1 MAEEELVAALAV
13 RTAMGSQEATPAA
26 EARMVAEAA
35 MEVLKVAQQALTPC
49 QARNNADGQG
59 AFLGGLV
66 YLGFGLSAGAPDQ
79 NIAGTQYA
87 CCGRQ
92 TRMDYVFFFHDR
104 GEEIQQCEWLVSY
117 LPLPLTAR
125 CPFRAETCSVVG
137 PDVSEQR
144 FWCWSAAWSVRSHA
158 QHTRIPA

>member
-59 AFLGGLV
+59 AVSWRIGVSRFWSLGG
-66 YLGFGLSAGAPDQ
+66 GARPE
-79 NIAGTQYA
+79 
-87 CCGRQ
+87 
-92 TRMDYVFFFHDR
+92 HR
-104 GEEIQQCEWLVSY
+104 GH
-117 LPLPLTAR
+117 T
-125 CPFRAETCSVVG
+125 
-137 PDVSEQR
+137 
-144 FWCWSAAWSVRSHA
+144 VRLL
-158 QHTRIPA
+158 R

>member
-59 AFLGGLV
+59 AFPGVSRFWSLGG
-66 YLGFGLSAGAPDQ
+66 GARPE
-79 NIAGTQYA
+79 
-87 CCGRQ
+87 
-92 TRMDYVFFFHDR
+92 HR
-104 GEEIQQCEWLVSY
+104 GH
-117 LPLPLTAR
+117 T
-125 CPFRAETCSVVG
+125 
-137 PDVSEQR
+137 
-144 FWCWSAAWSVRSHA
+144 VRLL
-158 QHTRIPA
+158 R